1 MTLPKHKK
9 QRMKIEKR
17 ILAAILAMCFGV
29 PGMLMLFGE
38 CDSLL
43 LTVLTKSAGIAIL
56 YVAAKLW
63 NVVQPEDAEI
73 E

>member
-9 QRMKIEKR
+9 QRMKIECVSESPVCSCCS
-17 ILAAILAMCFGV
+17 ANS
-29 PGMLMLFGE
+29 
-38 CDSLL
+38 DSLL
-43 LTVLTKSAGIAIL
+43 LTVLTKPAGIAIL